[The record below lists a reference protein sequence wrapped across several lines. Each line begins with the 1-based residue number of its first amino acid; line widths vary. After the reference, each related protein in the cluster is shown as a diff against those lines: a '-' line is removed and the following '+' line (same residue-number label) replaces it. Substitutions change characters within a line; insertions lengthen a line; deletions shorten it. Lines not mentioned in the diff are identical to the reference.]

1 MSSAIAPLS
10 QWPAR
15 AALFA
20 RHKAIAPLH
29 LRKLL
34 ADDPAR
40 GESLALASVGVYLV
54 GSPSSVWTDPR
65 LGDKCNE

>member
-10 QWPAR
+10 QRPAW
-15 AALFA
+15 AAFA
-20 RHKAIAPLH
+20 RDKAIASLH
-29 LRKLL
+29 LRRLF

-40 GESLALASVGVYLV
+40 GEGLALVSVGSYLV
-54 GSPSSVWTDPR
+54 ESPWWV